1 MQSSTVETKRDV
13 GSPLRWRKLILLL
26 TTVLLG
32 GGSPCMVV
40 NSIKTASGAAPISGT
55 RSPAYAQSCNPAV
68 VNYIL
73 RDEKGK
79 VLTETEIKTVYE
91 QLPKAI
97 GDAHL
102 DSGQVSF
109 AEDERT
115 FYWPESVDWQKGR
128 KQPALEFANAATC
141 TMHLTEVTLTY
152 HGKRMRLIFD
162 INIDRSQPDRRLVVD
177 SLPFQEGTFR
187 LDLNGWLG
195 RQDKKI
201 PGQRWKKVKTHPK
214 ENRRRAFR

>member
-1 MQSSTVETKRDV
+1 MKLPETETRMDV
-13 GSPLRWRKLILLL
+13 GSSLRSRKLILLL

-40 NSIKTASGAAPISGT
+40 NSINTASGAASINST
-55 RSPAYAQSCNPAV
+55 RNPAYSQYCNPAV

-73 RDEKGK
+73 RDENGK

-97 GDAHL
+97 GDARL
-102 DSGQVSF
+102 YAGQVSF

-128 KQPALEFANAATC
+128 KQPSLEFVNSETC
-141 TMHLTEVTLTY
+141 TMQLTEVTLIY
-152 HGKRMRLIFD
+152 HGEKMLLVSD
-162 INIDRSQPDRRLVVD
+162 ITIAQFNSD
-177 SLPFQEGTFR
+177 LP
-187 LDLNGWLG
+187 L
-195 RQDKKI
+195 
-201 PGQRWKKVKTHPK
+201 
-214 ENRRRAFR
+214 

>member
-1 MQSSTVETKRDV
+1 MKLPETETRIDV
-13 GSPLRWRKLILLL
+13 GSSLRSRRLILLL

-40 NSIKTASGAAPISGT
+40 TSIKTASGAPSTTAT
-55 RSPAYAQSCNPAV
+55 CNPADAQYCSPAV

-73 RDEKGK
+73 RDENGK

-97 GDAHL
+97 GDARL
-102 DSGQVSF
+102 YAGQVSF

-128 KQPALEFANAATC
+128 KQPSLEFVNSETC
-141 TMHLTEVTLTY
+141 TMQLTEVTLIY
-152 HGKRMRLIFD
+152 HGKKMRLIFD
-162 INIDRSQPDRRLVVD
+162 INIAKSRPDHRLVVD
-177 SLPFQEGTFR
+177 SLPFQVGTFG
-187 LDLNGWLG
+187 LDLGG
-195 RQDKKI
+195 RPIARDQII
-201 PGQRWKKVKTHPK
+201 PSERWKRIKT
-214 ENRRRAFR
+214 